1 MLELEHT
8 SNNADEQVDVKLVH
22 IIKKKSAIFKDVA
35 ILMGSS
41 FSQLTALQRIVLKR
55 YTCLGIKL
63 E

>member
-35 ILMGSS
+35 VLMGSS
-41 FSQLTALQRIVLKR
+41 FPQLTA
-55 YTCLGIKL
+55 
-63 E
+63 